1 MIFLVDSFLAI
12 QAILKNYKNINTDVP
27 YSGFFF
33 FIIFEVLKKTQARKI
48 F

>member
-33 FIIFEVLKKTQARKI
+33 IIFEVLKKTQARKI